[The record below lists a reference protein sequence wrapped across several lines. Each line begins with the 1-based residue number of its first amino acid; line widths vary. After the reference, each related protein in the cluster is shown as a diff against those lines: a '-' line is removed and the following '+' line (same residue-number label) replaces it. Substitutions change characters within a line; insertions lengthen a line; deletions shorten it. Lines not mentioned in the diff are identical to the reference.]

1 MSSFK
6 CTSCG
11 NSTEVETFG
20 RINVSDE
27 PGLKE
32 RVKDGSLFL
41 WECPHCGTRN
51 LALYPSL
58 YHDPDQ
64 KLMVWLLPEG
74 AMAGDQVAAVEAA
87 LSAQLGEL
95 EGYTLRRVPDI
106 GSLIEKVN
114 IADSGLDDMVIE
126 MCKYVTR
133 MELAEK
139 DKAGAEAIMDSKF
152 RFYRMEGAD
161 NEITLSFP
169 KDGRMNGVNI
179 GFNVYE
185 DCSAI
190 LRRNPSVNAGKGFA
204 TIDEDWLA
212 KYFR

>member
-11 NSTEVETFG
+11 NASDIETFG
-20 RINVSDE
+20 RINVADAPE
-27 PGLKE
+27 LKA

-41 WECPHCGTRN
+41 WECPHCGARN
-51 LALYPSL
+51 LALYPVI
-58 YHDPDQ
+58 YHDPEQ

-74 AMAGDQVAAVEAA
+74 TMSTDQIGTVEAA
-87 LSAQLGEL
+87 LSTQLGEL
-95 EGYTLRRVPDI
+95 GGYTLRRVPDI

-114 IADSGLDDMVIE
+114 IFDSGLDDMVIE

-139 DKAGAEAIMDSKF
+139 DKAGAEAIMDAKF

-161 NEITLSFP
+161 HEIMLSFP
-169 KDGRMNGVNI
+169 KDGQMNGVNI

-185 DCSAI
+185 DCSGI
-190 LRRNPSVNAGKGFA
+190 LRRNPDVKAGEGFA
-204 TIDEDWLA
+204 TIDEQWLA
-212 KYFR
+212 RFFR

>member
-20 RINVSDE
+20 RINVADD
-27 PGLKE
+27 PALKE

-41 WECPHCGTRN
+41 WECPHCGARN

-64 KLMVWLLPEG
+64 KLMVWLLPAG
-74 AMAGDQVAAVEAA
+74 AMAGDQVAAVEAS
-87 LSAQLGEL
+87 LSSQLGEL

-114 IADSGLDDMVIE
+114 IADCGLDDMVIE

-139 DKAGAEAIMDSKF
+139 DKAGAEAIMDAKF

-190 LRRNPSVNAGKGFA
+190 LSRNPSVTAGKGFA
-204 TIDEDWLA
+204 TIDEEWLA
-212 KYFR
+212 RFFR

>member
-20 RINVSDE
+20 RINVADD
-27 PGLKE
+27 PALKE

-41 WECPHCGTRN
+41 WECPHCGARN

-64 KLMVWLLPEG
+64 KLMVWLLPAG

-87 LSAQLGEL
+87 LSSQLGEL

-114 IADSGLDDMVIE
+114 IADCGLDDMVIE

-133 MELAEK
+133 MELAE
-139 DKAGAEAIMDSKF
+139 
-152 RFYRMEGAD
+152 
-161 NEITLSFP
+161 
-169 KDGRMNGVNI
+169 
-179 GFNVYE
+179 
-185 DCSAI
+185 
-190 LRRNPSVNAGKGFA
+190 
-204 TIDEDWLA
+204 
-212 KYFR
+212 